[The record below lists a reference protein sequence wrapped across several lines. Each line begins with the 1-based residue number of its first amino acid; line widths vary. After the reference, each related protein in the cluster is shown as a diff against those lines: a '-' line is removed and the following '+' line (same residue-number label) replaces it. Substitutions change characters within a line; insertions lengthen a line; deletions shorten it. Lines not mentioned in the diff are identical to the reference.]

1 MAKGKLYKF
10 DQINSYPNVVQNPL
24 YTDPRLYGPG
34 GEERNLRGV
43 WTKNFFEQEW
53 PLVLELACGHG
64 DYSRSLA
71 RMESHKNI
79 LGVDIKGNR
88 IYTGAR
94 LALQENLRNVGFL
107 RTRIE
112 QINLFFDTDEVS
124 EIWITFPD
132 PFLRDSKENRRLT
145 SRPFLDRYAR
155 ILRPGGL
162 IHLKTDS
169 DPLFDFTLDVIHSA
183 GLKIVNLYRD
193 LYAEKPADERLYILT
208 HYEKMH
214 LANELTI
221 KYVSFML
228 Q

>member
-24 YTDPRLYGPG
+24 YTAPRLYGSG
-34 GEERNLRGV
+34 GSELNLRGQ
-43 WTKNFFEQEW
+43 WANNFFVEKL
-53 PLVLELACGHG
+53 PLVLELGCGHG

-71 RMESHKNI
+71 RMESNKNI

-112 QINLFFDTDEVS
+112 QINLFFDTAEVS

-145 SRPFLDRYAR
+145 SRPFIDRYAR
-155 ILRPGGL
+155 ILRSDGI

-169 DPLFDFTLDVIHSA
+169 DSLFHFTLGVIHSA
-183 GLKIVNLYRD
+183 GLKIVNLYNN
-193 LYAEKPADERLYILT
+193 LYEEKPADERLYILT

-214 LANELTI
+214 LANRLTI

-228 Q
+228 P